1 MNLRQLKA
9 FQAVCRTGNITRA
22 SELIHLSQ
30 PALTRQIQEL
40 ESYCGCKLFERTRHG
55 IVLTDEGEL
64 LQVRAEEMLSLAER
78 TRRELKEA
86 GGFTGGIVRI
96 GCVESSAAQELS
108 QLLAKWQQSTPGVRN
123 AEFELYAADG
133 DDIRSSLDEERLDVG
148 ILLEPVET
156 AKYDSLPLSSA
167 DRWGVVVRVESSAAQ
182 ELSQLLAKWQ
192 QSTPGV
198 RNAEFELYAADGDD
212 IRSSLDEER
221 LDVGILLEPVETAKY
236 DSLPLSSADRWG
248 VVVRSD
254 SPEAQHPTLTQDEL
268 VKLPLILPRRHI
280 VIDTLHQWFNGG
292 PEPLK
297 IAGYHNLLTN
307 ALTLVK
313 AGLGNLLCVEGSWT
327 IRETP
332 GFVFIP
338 LSPVRL
344 ARHRLV
350 RKKNRLL
357 SRTAESFW
365 AYAADHWRSEE
376 SDTQLSPKMS
386 DSQNH

>member
-1 MNLRQLKA
+1 MNLRQLRA
-9 FQAVCRTGNITRA
+9 FQAVCQTGNITRA

-40 ESYCGCKLFERTRHG
+40 ESFCGCKLFERTRHG

-64 LQVRAEEMLSLAER
+64 LQVRAKEMLSLAER
-78 TRRELKEA
+78 TQRELKEA

-96 GCVESSAAQELS
+96 GCVESSAAQALAQFLLEWTQNAPGS
-108 QLLAKWQQSTPGVRN
+108 QHP
-123 AEFELYAADG
+123 EFEIYSADG
-133 DDIRSSLDEERLDVG
+133 DDMRASLDEERLDVG
-148 ILLEPVET
+148 ILLEPIET
-156 AKYDSLPLSSA
+156 AKYDSLALSCS
-167 DRWGVVVRVESSAAQ
+167 
-182 ELSQLLAKWQ
+182 
-192 QSTPGV
+192 
-198 RNAEFELYAADGDD
+198 
-212 IRSSLDEER
+212 
-221 LDVGILLEPVETAKY
+221 
-236 DSLPLSSADRWG
+236 DRWG

-254 SPEAQHPTLTQDEL
+254 APQASLSDLSQEEL

-297 IAGYHNLLTN
+297 IVGYHNLPTN

-327 IRETP
+327 IRESA
-332 GFVFIP
+332 GFTFIP
-338 LSPVRL
+338 VTPERR

-365 AYAADHWRSEE
+365 SYACEHWQADDKPVSN
-376 SDTQLSPKMS
+376 K
-386 DSQNH
+386 N

>member
-9 FQAVCRTGNITRA
+9 FQAVCRTGSITRA

-108 QLLAKWQQSTPGVRN
+108 QLLAKWQQSTSGVRQ
-123 AEFELYAADG
+123 AEFELY
-133 DDIRSSLDEERLDVG
+133 S
-148 ILLEPVET
+148 
-156 AKYDSLPLSSA
+156 
-167 DRWGVVVRVESSAAQ
+167 
-182 ELSQLLAKWQ
+182 
-192 QSTPGV
+192 
-198 RNAEFELYAADGDD
+198 ADGDD

-254 SPEAQHPTLTQDEL
+254 SPDAQLPALTQDEL

-280 VIDTLHQWFNGG
+280 VIDTLHQWFSGG

-313 AGLGNLLCVEGSWT
+313 AGLGNLLCVEGS
-327 IRETP
+327 
-332 GFVFIP
+332 
-338 LSPVRL
+338 LSL
-344 ARHRLV
+344 IHI
-350 RKKNRLL
+350 
-357 SRTAESFW
+357 
-365 AYAADHWRSEE
+365 
-376 SDTQLSPKMS
+376 
-386 DSQNH
+386 

>member
-9 FQAVCRTGNITRA
+9 FQAVCRTGSITRA

-64 LQVRAEEMLSLAER
+64 R
-78 TRRELKEA
+78 EA

-108 QLLAKWQQSTPGVRN
+108 QLLAKWQQSTPGVRK
-123 AEFELYAADG
+123 AEFELY
-133 DDIRSSLDEERLDVG
+133 S
-148 ILLEPVET
+148 
-156 AKYDSLPLSSA
+156 
-167 DRWGVVVRVESSAAQ
+167 
-182 ELSQLLAKWQ
+182 
-192 QSTPGV
+192 
-198 RNAEFELYAADGDD
+198 ADGDD

-254 SPEAQHPTLTQDEL
+254 SPEAQLPALTQDEL

-297 IAGYHNLLTN
+297 IAGFHNLMTN

-338 LSPVRL
+338 VSPVRL

-365 AYAADHWRSEE
+365 AYAADHWRAEE
-376 SDTQLSPKMS
+376 SDTKPSSKTS

>member
-9 FQAVCRTGNITRA
+9 FQAVCRTGSITRA

-30 PALTRQIQEL
+30 PALTRQIQDL
-40 ESYCGCKLFERTRHG
+40 ESFCGCKLFERTRHG

-64 LQVRAEEMLSLAER
+64 FRVRAEEMLSLAER
-78 TRRELKEA
+78 TQRELKEA

-108 QLLAKWQQSTPGVRN
+108 QLLAKWQQSTPGVRK
-123 AEFELYAADG
+123 AEFELYCADG

-156 AKYDSLPLSSA
+156 AKYDSLPLSS
-167 DRWGVVVRVESSAAQ
+167 V
-182 ELSQLLAKWQ
+182 
-192 QSTPGV
+192 
-198 RNAEFELYAADGDD
+198 
-212 IRSSLDEER
+212 
-221 LDVGILLEPVETAKY
+221 
-236 DSLPLSSADRWG
+236 DRWG

-254 SPEAQHPTLTQDEL
+254 SPEAQLPALTQDEL

-297 IAGYHNLLTN
+297 IAGYHNL
-307 ALTLVK
+307 
-313 AGLGNLLCVEGSWT
+313 SWT

-338 LSPVRL
+338 VSPVRL

>member
-108 QLLAKWQQSTPGVRN
+108 QLLAKWQQSTPGVRK
-123 AEFELYAADG
+123 AEFELY
-133 DDIRSSLDEERLDVG
+133 S
-148 ILLEPVET
+148 
-156 AKYDSLPLSSA
+156 
-167 DRWGVVVRVESSAAQ
+167 
-182 ELSQLLAKWQ
+182 
-192 QSTPGV
+192 
-198 RNAEFELYAADGDD
+198 ADGDD

-254 SPEAQHPTLTQDEL
+254 SPEAQLPALTQDGWLGTDSCERKTACFRAL
-268 VKLPLILPRRHI
+268 WKVS
-280 VIDTLHQWFNGG
+280 G
-292 PEPLK
+292 PMPQTTGDPKSQIRSCRQRFRTAKIIKGFRLAKPPLK
-297 IAGYHNLLTN
+297 
-307 ALTLVK
+307 
-313 AGLGNLLCVEGSWT
+313 
-327 IRETP
+327 
-332 GFVFIP
+332 
-338 LSPVRL
+338 
-344 ARHRLV
+344 
-350 RKKNRLL
+350 
-357 SRTAESFW
+357 
-365 AYAADHWRSEE
+365 
-376 SDTQLSPKMS
+376 
-386 DSQNH
+386 

>member
-9 FQAVCRTGNITRA
+9 FQAVCRTGSITRA

-86 GGFTGGIVRI
+86 GGFTAASSG
-96 GCVESSAAQELS
+96 SAALNP
-108 QLLAKWQQSTPGVRN
+108 LLRRN
-123 AEFELYAADG
+123 FHSSS
-133 DDIRSSLDEERLDVG
+133 RSGSNQHPASGTQNL
-148 ILLEPVET
+148 
-156 AKYDSLPLSSA
+156 
-167 DRWGVVVRVESSAAQ
+167 
-182 ELSQLLAKWQ
+182 
-192 QSTPGV
+192 
-198 RNAEFELYAADGDD
+198 ELYAADGDD

-280 VIDTLHQWFNGG
+280 VIDTLHQWFSGG

-338 LSPVRL
+338 VSPGSAGSAPTRAEEKPPAFAHCGKFLGLCRGPLAIRRVR
-344 ARHRLV
+344 
-350 RKKNRLL
+350 
-357 SRTAESFW
+357 
-365 AYAADHWRSEE
+365 YAAVAEDLG
-376 SDTQLSPKMS
+376 TAK
-386 DSQNH
+386 NH

>member
-133 DDIRSSLDEERLDVG
+133 DDIRSSLDEERLAVG
-148 ILLEPVET
+148 ILLAPVET
-156 AKYDSLPLSSA
+156 AKYDSLPLSTA
-167 DRWGVVVRVESSAAQ
+167 DR
-182 ELSQLLAKWQ
+182 
-192 QSTPGV
+192 
-198 RNAEFELYAADGDD
+198 
-212 IRSSLDEER
+212 
-221 LDVGILLEPVETAKY
+221 
-236 DSLPLSSADRWG
+236 
-248 VVVRSD
+248 
-254 SPEAQHPTLTQDEL
+254 
-268 VKLPLILPRRHI
+268 
-280 VIDTLHQWFNGG
+280 
-292 PEPLK
+292 
-297 IAGYHNLLTN
+297 
-307 ALTLVK
+307 
-313 AGLGNLLCVEGSWT
+313 
-327 IRETP
+327 
-332 GFVFIP
+332 
-338 LSPVRL
+338 
-344 ARHRLV
+344 
-350 RKKNRLL
+350 
-357 SRTAESFW
+357 
-365 AYAADHWRSEE
+365 
-376 SDTQLSPKMS
+376 
-386 DSQNH
+386 

>member
-133 DDIRSSLDEERLDVG
+133 DDIC
-148 ILLEPVET
+148 
-156 AKYDSLPLSSA
+156 
-167 DRWGVVVRVESSAAQ
+167 
-182 ELSQLLAKWQ
+182 
-192 QSTPGV
+192 
-198 RNAEFELYAADGDD
+198 
-212 IRSSLDEER
+212 SSLDEER

-254 SPEAQHPTLTQDEL
+254 SPEAQLPALTQDEL

>member
-1 MNLRQLKA
+1 
-9 FQAVCRTGNITRA
+9 
-22 SELIHLSQ
+22 
-30 PALTRQIQEL
+30 
-40 ESYCGCKLFERTRHG
+40 
-55 IVLTDEGEL
+55 
-64 LQVRAEEMLSLAER
+64 MLSLAER

-108 QLLAKWQQSTPGVRN
+108 QLLAKWQQSTSGVRQ
-123 AEFELYAADG
+123 AEFELY
-133 DDIRSSLDEERLDVG
+133 S
-148 ILLEPVET
+148 
-156 AKYDSLPLSSA
+156 
-167 DRWGVVVRVESSAAQ
+167 
-182 ELSQLLAKWQ
+182 
-192 QSTPGV
+192 
-198 RNAEFELYAADGDD
+198 ADGDD

-254 SPEAQHPTLTQDEL
+254 SPDAQLPALTQDEL

-280 VIDTLHQWFNGG
+280 VIDTLHQWFSGG

-338 LSPVRL
+338 VSPVRL

-376 SDTQLSPKMS
+376 SDTQLSPKIS